1 VTAAEIAR
9 THQARPSNVSAWDT
23 YLRALPLLRQH
34 TKTANQEAVW
44 LLNTAIALSPG
55 FAAAHARLSACR
67 TQAAYYS
74 WDGPSDASVSEA
86 LRLARQGIAL
96 DAEEP
101 LAFDALA
108 SAYQFLNDVEKAEQA
123 ARRAI
128 ELFPACTATYG
139 TLIIVLAFQGRTDEA
154 LEFFAQSERT
164 SPRDIDRSGR
174 LMGLVFT
181 YLSPKHYEDTIS
193 AAEQYLSLR
202 PNWFGAHAMMAAT
215 LALMGRTAEAS
226 QAKDRG
232 LKLVPHYNLRLAR
245 NGPMLKRPEDAETL
259 LDGMRQAGIPE

>member
-1 VTAAEIAR
+1 M
-9 THQARPSNVSAWDT
+9 
-23 YLRALPLLRQH
+23 
-34 TKTANQEAVW
+34 
-44 LLNTAIALSPG
+44 
-55 FAAAHARLSACR
+55 
-67 TQAAYYS
+67 
-74 WDGPSDASVSEA
+74 
-86 LRLARQGIAL
+86 RLARQSIAL

-108 SAYQFLNDVEKAEQA
+108 SAYQFLNDVKKAEQA

-128 ELFPACTATYG
+128 ELFPACTAAYG
-139 TLIIVLAFQGRTDEA
+139 TLIIVLAFQGRTEEA

-181 YLSPKHYEDTIS
+181 HFVAKRYEDAIS
-193 AAEQYLSLR
+193 AAEQYVSLR

-226 QAKDRG
+226 QAKDQV
-232 LKLVPHYNLRLAR
+232 LAVDHRLAR
-245 NGPMLKRPEDAETL
+245 GDIVDRAAAQQLTVWHGLFLAGWLLGACCMIRIIIRVFQAMEARQPQRPWWEYPWW
-259 LDGMRQAGIPE
+259 DGMNIIRRVQLRNTYWLEVIGFLIGFAAMLVAIGHPFLTPG